1 MNTSM
6 TTRQI
11 RIFMVLLLLLLSPF
25 FLARVSTADWKPA
38 DADFRNLIE
47 KSILPVM
54 KRSSDSFLDEAEW
67 EEIAAIMEKS
77 GRSIPESVASAPSH
91 SKDGTLRALI
101 SSELGGTLGEWR
113 VEEQAWYAGML
124 VSIGLTD
131 NSELRIPQEGE
142 ITQEQA
148 VQLAADYLRQALDSD
163 TCFED
168 QEKFLCTAQY
178 VSDSTWRA
186 RWYIEFSD
194 RNPENDKWFEVQ
206 ISPFGYVDEENSV
219 SDKEQAQY
227 VALDP
232 NEEVEQA
239 APHSIGEEEAI
250 EIAWDAIK
258 TEYGLDDKLRDK
270 YEVWISLV
278 KNNGDQLWNVSF
290 HRNEK
295 DTYSVRIEKETGEV
309 LNIYDAGDGVG

>member
-38 DADFRNLIE
+38 DTDFRNLIE

-163 TCFED
+163 TPFED

-186 RWYIEFSD
+186 RWYIEFSN

-206 ISPFGYVDEENSV
+206 LSPYGDVDEGNYIL
-219 SDKEQAQY
+219 DKDQAHY
-227 VALDP
+227 VALNP
-232 NEEVEQA
+232 NEEGEHV
-239 APHSIGEEEAI
+239 APHNISEEEAI

>member
-6 TTRQI
+6 TARQI
-11 RIFMVLLLLLLSPF
+11 RILMVFLSLLLASF
-25 FLARVSTADWKPA
+25 FLVRVSAADWKPA

-54 KRSSDSFLDEAEW
+54 KRSSDSFLDEEEW
-67 EEIAAIMEKS
+67 EEIAALMEKS
-77 GRSIPESVASAPSH
+77 GRSIPESAASAPSH

-101 SSELGGTLGEWR
+101 SSELGETLGEWR
-113 VEEQAWYAGML
+113 VEEQAWYADML

-131 NSELRIPQEGE
+131 TSELCIPQEGE

-148 VQLAADYLRQALDSD
+148 IQLAADYLRQALDSD
-163 TCFED
+163 PPFED
-168 QEKFLCTAQY
+168 QKKFLCTAQY

-206 ISPFGYVDEENSV
+206 LSPYGHVDEENYIL
-219 SDKEQAQY
+219 DKDQAHY

-232 NEEVEQA
+232 DEEVEHIA
-239 APHSIGEEEAI
+239 SHGISEDEAI
-250 EIAWDAIK
+250 EIAWDAIQA
-258 TEYGLDDKLRDK
+258 EYGLDDELRDT

-278 KNNGDQLWNVSF
+278 KNNGCQLWNVSF
-290 HRNEK
+290 HRNDK
-295 DTYSVRIEKETGEV
+295 DTYGVRIEKETGEV
-309 LNIYDAGDGVG
+309 LSIYDAGDGVG